1 MIKYFKVEVEIPKEI
16 FQEKDHWDERYYRKR
31 AIYLAYLASAIK
43 PKFEISFQISNGVR
57 IKPFMI
63 ISAGKFEARIL
74 TVVKGEF
81 CKKTK
86 FAPERN
92 NMHYDWWAQ
101 KDGEEYVPPAT
112 PGAFENLYFNMRQF
126 FLRTLL

>member
-1 MIKYFKVEVEIPKEI
+1 
-16 FQEKDHWDERYYRKR
+16 
-31 AIYLAYLASAIK
+31 
-43 PKFEISFQISNGVR
+43 
-57 IKPFMI
+57 MI
-63 ISAGKFEARIL
+63 ISTGKFEARIL

-112 PGAFENLYFNMRQF
+112 PGAFENLHLNIGQLF
-126 FLRTLL
+126 